1 MGEVVVFRKR
11 RGVELLMLTMAIC
24 ITAAGVVLVNLNVH
38 GELPAGWYW
47 GVATYALIGLAAH
60 VVIRWRTP
68 YADPLL
74 FPLIYVL
81 NGLGLVMIHRLD
93 LGTRPVMH
101 SAELQL
107 TWTAIAVA
115 VFAAVLI
122 LLKDHR
128 VLQRFP
134 YLTFLAGMLILMM
147 PLLPVIGFENHG
159 ARIWIKVGPYSFQPA
174 ELAKIVLTVAFASYL
189 VEKKDVLALAGARF
203 LGIDLPRP
211 RDLGPIIVMWLAS
224 LAVLIYQKD
233 LGTSLLFFGLFVMM
247 LYVATERPS
256 WPILG
261 TLLFLAGAFL
271 GYLTYS
277 HVQTRVSAWLDPF
290 ANWDANYQL
299 IQGQFGMAWG
309 GLFGTGLGLGRP
321 NLTPL
326 AKNDFIAAAIAEELG
341 VAGLMAIIV
350 IYAVIVMRGLRAAL
364 TAQEPFS
371 KLLAAGL
378 SFVFALQVFAI
389 MGGVTRLL
397 PLTGLTTPFISQGGS
412 SLIAN
417 YAMIGLLMVVT
428 HRVRRPPDPTEKPL
442 QSLAHDTTQVIAVP
456 SRPSPA
462 EARPRPV
469 SVPTPVGAD
478 ELTQAIPAG
487 SPAPGVPG
495 ANEPTQAI
503 PTGSPAA
510 VSNPPSGTGEP
521 TVAIPSGSGSSAV
534 EDTNPHGRLT

>member
-1 MGEVVVFRKR
+1 MGDVVVFRKR
-11 RGVELLMLTMAIC
+11 RGVELVMLLMGSIVTVLGYA
-24 ITAAGVVLVNLNVH
+24 LVNLNIS
-38 GELPAGWYW
+38 GALPSGWYW
-47 GVATYALIGLAAH
+47 GVGCYVLIGLIAH
-60 VVIRWRTP
+60 GVIRWRIP

-74 FPLIYVL
+74 FPVVYLL
-81 NGLGLVMIHRLD
+81 NGLGLVMINRLD

-107 TWTAIAVA
+107 LWTAISVA
-115 VFAAVLI
+115 VFVLVLI
-122 LLKDHR
+122 LLRDHH

-147 PLLPVIGFENHG
+147 PLLPLIGFENHG

-189 VEKKDVLALAGARF
+189 VEKREVLALAGARF

-233 LGTSLLFFGLFVMM
+233 LGTSLLFFGVFVMM

-261 TLLFLAGAFL
+261 TALFAVGAVLAGMF
-271 GYLTYS
+271 YS
-277 HVQTRVSAWLDPF
+277 HVQVRVAAWLDPF
-290 ANWDANYQL
+290 SNWNQNYQI

-326 AKNDFIAAAIAEELG
+326 AKNDFIAAAIGEELG
-341 VAGLMAIIV
+341 VAGLMAVIV
-350 IYAVIVMRGLRAAL
+350 LYGVIVMRGLRAAL
-364 TAQEPFS
+364 TSNDPFS

-389 MGGVTRLL
+389 IGGVTRLL
-397 PLTGLTTPFISQGGS
+397 PLTGLTTPFLSQGGS

-417 YAMIGLLMVVT
+417 YTMISLLMVVT
-428 HRVRRPPDPTEKPL
+428 HRVRRPAPEAAEPQ
-442 QSLAHDTTQVIAVP
+442 QSLAHDTTQVISTPP
-456 SRPSPA
+456 SRPVDVHPVPA
-462 EARPRPV
+462 ASTAAAAATPVWTPV
-469 SVPTPVGAD
+469 SAD
-478 ELTQAIPAG
+478 E
-487 SPAPGVPG
+487 
-495 ANEPTQAI
+495 PTTAI
-503 PTGSPAA
+503 PT
-510 VSNPPSGTGEP
+510 PSGPDEP
-521 TVAIPSGSGSSAV
+521 TTAIPTPSSADEPTTAIPTSDV
-534 EDTNPHGRLT
+534 PASADDTRPGGRLP

>member
-1 MGEVVVFRKR
+1 
-11 RGVELLMLTMAIC
+11 MAIC

-47 GVATYALIGLAAH
+47 GGHHALIGLAAH
-60 VVIRWRTP
+60 LVIRWRTP

-224 LAVLIYQKD
+224 LAVLIYQK
-233 LGTSLLFFGLFVMM
+233 GPGHVACCSSVLFVMM
-247 LYVATERPS
+247 LYVATERLELARSWAHCCS
-256 WPILG
+256 WPVRSW
-261 TLLFLAGAFL
+261 
-271 GYLTYS
+271 GYLTYPFFA
-277 HVQTRVSAWLDPF
+277 HVQT
-290 ANWDANYQL
+290 
-299 IQGQFGMAWG
+299 G
-309 GLFGTGLGLGRP
+309 
-321 NLTPL
+321 
-326 AKNDFIAAAIAEELG
+326 
-341 VAGLMAIIV
+341 
-350 IYAVIVMRGLRAAL
+350 
-364 TAQEPFS
+364 
-371 KLLAAGL
+371 
-378 SFVFALQVFAI
+378 
-389 MGGVTRLL
+389 
-397 PLTGLTTPFISQGGS
+397 
-412 SLIAN
+412 
-417 YAMIGLLMVVT
+417 
-428 HRVRRPPDPTEKPL
+428 
-442 QSLAHDTTQVIAVP
+442 
-456 SRPSPA
+456 
-462 EARPRPV
+462 V
-469 SVPTPVGAD
+469 SVFGSTRSRTGTPTTSSSRASSEWRGVVCSA
-478 ELTQAIPAG
+478 PAWAWAG
-487 SPAPGVPG
+487 
-495 ANEPTQAI
+495 PT
-503 PTGSPAA
+503 
-510 VSNPPSGTGEP
+510 
-521 TVAIPSGSGSSAV
+521 
-534 EDTNPHGRLT
+534 